1 MILVP
6 EQEMKNP
13 SISLFKKKKKLC
25 TKFSDGKLMT
35 NGQRQMIWPSQ
46 PVDRGGRYSCPM
58 LASRGDRRIADV
70 NGPQLMSI

>member
-35 NGQRQMIWPSQ
+35 NGQRQMI
-46 PVDRGGRYSCPM
+46 
-58 LASRGDRRIADV
+58 
-70 NGPQLMSI
+70 